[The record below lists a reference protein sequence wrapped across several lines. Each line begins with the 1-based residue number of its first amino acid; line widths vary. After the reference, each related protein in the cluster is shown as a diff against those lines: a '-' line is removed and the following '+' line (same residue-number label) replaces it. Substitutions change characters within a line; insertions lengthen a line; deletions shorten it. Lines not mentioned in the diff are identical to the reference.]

1 MPTEEVGYILSVA
14 YKVSNLWF
22 SASNPA
28 RLHAAL
34 IAMQPANRIESTLL
48 RRINERRLLEVIQQ
62 QGPSS
67 RATLTRMSGL
77 TAPTVSKAVDSLLKR
92 GLVEELDPLE
102 QALGRPGRLVRM
114 AADSAAVLGVVIDAQ
129 TCCVVAAGLDGT
141 VTESRTLRFATPT
154 GYAELLD
161 ALERGCRSL
170 LGGIQARVH
179 GVGVSVPGLVNE
191 RLQEIV
197 FCPNLHLLDKRNP
210 ARDLAE
216 RIGVAS
222 VLVQETD
229 ALCLSERMY
238 GDARGLHDFAM
249 LDVTTGLG
257 LGVLS
262 GGQVLAGHSG
272 MAGEVGHITVVPD
285 GHRCGC
291 GNRGCLE
298 TLASDSAL
306 LRLLSETLGRPLSL
320 DEATALLDERPGD
333 WQHEIG
339 KVTEYLAIAIAAVIN
354 IFNPTTL
361 FVHGKLLVDSEERF
375 ARVLDRV
382 KQRTLTA
389 SLADCTI
396 LATRSSK
403 RQAAI
408 AGIMHHLTNAWAPAI
423 RC

>member
-1 MPTEEVGYILSVA
+1 
-14 YKVSNLWF
+14 
-22 SASNPA
+22 
-28 RLHAAL
+28 
-34 IAMQPANRIESTLL
+34 MQQANRIESTLL

-67 RATLTRMSGL
+67 RATLTRVSGL

-92 GLVEELDPLE
+92 GFVEELDPLE
-102 QALGRPGRLVRM
+102 PALGRPGRLVRM
-114 AADSAAVLGVVIDAQ
+114 AADSAAVLGMVIDAQ
-129 TCCVVAAGLDGT
+129 TCCVVAAGLDGNVSEEQT
-141 VTESRTLRFATPT
+141 RRFATPKT
-154 GYAELLD
+154 YAELLD
-161 ALERGCRSL
+161 ALEQQCREL
-170 LGGIQARVH
+170 LGGIAGRVH

-191 RLQEIV
+191 RLAEVV

-210 ARDLAE
+210 ACDLAE
-216 RIGVAS
+216 RLGVEC
-222 VLVQETD
+222 VLLQETD
-229 ALCLSERMY
+229 ALCLSERIY
-238 GDARGLHDFAM
+238 GDARGLRDFAM

-257 LGVLS
+257 LGVMS

-298 TLASDSAL
+298 TLATDSAL
-306 LRLLSETLGRPLSL
+306 VRMLSEKLGRPLSL
-320 DEATALLDERPGD
+320 DDAAAVIAARPGD
-333 WQHEIG
+333 FQHEIRTA
-339 KVTEYLAIAIAAVIN
+339 TEYLAIAIAAVIN

-361 FVHGKLLVDSEERF
+361 FVHGTLLVGSEERF
-375 ARVLDRV
+375 ARVLERV

-408 AGIMHHLTNAWAPAI
+408 AGIMHHLTNAWAPSI
-423 RC
+423 R

>member
-1 MPTEEVGYILSVA
+1 M
-14 YKVSNLWF
+14 
-22 SASNPA
+22 
-28 RLHAAL
+28 HA
-34 IAMQPANRIESTLL
+34 ANRIESTLL

-67 RATLTRMSGL
+67 RAMLTRVSGL

-92 GLVEELDPLE
+92 GFVEELDPLE
-102 QALGRPGRLVRM
+102 PALGRPGRLVRM

-129 TCCVVAAGLDGT
+129 TCCVVAAGLDGNVSEEQT
-141 VTESRTLRFATPT
+141 RRFATPT
-154 GYAELLD
+154 SYAELLD
-161 ALERGCRSL
+161 ALEQKCRKL
-170 LGGIQARVH
+170 LDGITGRVH
-179 GVGVSVPGLVNE
+179 GIGVSVPGLVNE
-191 RLQEIV
+191 RLSEIV

-216 RIGVAS
+216 RLGVEC
-222 VLVQETD
+222 VLLQETD
-229 ALCLSERMY
+229 ALCLSERIY
-238 GDARGLHDFAM
+238 GDARGLRDFAM

-257 LGVLS
+257 LGVMS

-285 GHRCGC
+285 GTRCGC

-298 TLASDSAL
+298 TLATDTAL
-306 LRLLSETLGRPLSL
+306 LRLLAEKLGRPLSL
-320 DEATALLDERPGD
+320 DEAAALISARPGD
-333 WQHEIG
+333 FQHEIRT
-339 KVTEYLAIAIAAVIN
+339 VTEYLAIAIAAVIN

-361 FVHGKLLVDSEERF
+361 FVHGTLLVGSEERF
-375 ARVLDRV
+375 ARVLERV

-389 SLADCTI
+389 SLSDCTI

-408 AGIMHHLTNAWAPAI
+408 AGIMYHLTSAWAPSI
-423 RC
+423 R

>member
-1 MPTEEVGYILSVA
+1 
-14 YKVSNLWF
+14 
-22 SASNPA
+22 
-28 RLHAAL
+28 
-34 IAMQPANRIESTLL
+34 MQQANRIESTLL
-48 RRINERRLLEVIQQ
+48 RRINERRLLEVIQE

-67 RATLTRMSGL
+67 RATLTRVSGL
-77 TAPTVSKAVDSLLKR
+77 TAPTVSKAVDSLLRR
-92 GLVEELDPLE
+92 GFVEELDPLE
-102 QALGRPGRLVRM
+102 PALGRPGRLVRM
-114 AADSAAVLGVVIDAQ
+114 AANSAAVLGVVIDAQ
-129 TCCVVAAGLDGT
+129 TCCVVAAGLDGSVSEEQT
-141 VTESRTLRFATPT
+141 RRFATPT
-154 GYAELLD
+154 SYAELLD
-161 ALERGCRSL
+161 ALEQQCREL
-170 LGGIQARVH
+170 LGGIAGRVH

-191 RLQEIV
+191 RLAEIV

-216 RIGVAS
+216 RLGVEC
-222 VLVQETD
+222 VLLQETD
-229 ALCLSERMY
+229 ALCLSERIY
-238 GDARGLHDFAM
+238 GDARGLRDFAM

-257 LGVLS
+257 LGVMT

-298 TLASDSAL
+298 TLATDSAL
-306 LRLLSETLGRPLSL
+306 VRTLSEKLGRPLSL
-320 DEATALLDERPGD
+320 DDAAAVIAARPGD
-333 WQHEIG
+333 FQHEIRTA
-339 KVTEYLAIAIAAVIN
+339 TEYLAIAIAAVIN

-361 FVHGKLLVDSEERF
+361 FVHGTLLVGSEERF
-375 ARVLDRV
+375 ARVLERV

-408 AGIMHHLTNAWAPAI
+408 AGIMHHLTNAWAPSI
-423 RC
+423 R